1 MTGRGG
7 VRARCPSA
15 FFSDWSG
22 GSRGRGPLS
31 KRIKHVGVVILAQAA
46 CLSVGLWV
54 QQQYVCSSASR
65 AAIEA
70 ALDELRW
77 SADAATSYLQ
87 TQNPSAVA
95 SQPGQETLSQR
106 LTDLRPPSGHLML
119 IDSRSR
125 VMQTSFDVSGKQ
137 PHPLARGIQVSWTSL
152 QRGFDDPTTKGRPML
167 DMPDGPHLAVKRKLR
182 EYGGSVVAHRSRAD
196 VESGAAGLLGSLS
209 AISALTLLWTCALLA
224 TTAYMVLAKLHDEA
238 DKERRRS
245 DAEALRQRQRL
256 VRSRNAIIFGL
267 AKLAESRDP
276 ETGDHLDRI
285 AVYSTT
291 LAAAL
296 RRNSKYKN
304 QITLGFVSR
313 IEISSALHDI
323 GKVGIED
330 RILRKPGSLTEEER
344 SLMQTHST
352 IGGVCLRGIELRL
365 GSSNFLQMAREIA
378 FSHHERWDG
387 TGYPEG
393 LKGTQIPLAARI
405 VAIADVYD
413 ALSTKRVY
421 KEAYSHD
428 RCVATIRQGAGT
440 QFDPD
445 LVEAWLAVEAR
456 FSEIA
461 RHYKD
466 DAKAPE
472 VAEPTSGELSEAAGE
487 SKPAPELEVVASFVA
502 GAEE

>member
-1 MTGRGG
+1 
-7 VRARCPSA
+7 
-15 FFSDWSG
+15 
-22 GSRGRGPLS
+22 LS
-31 KRIKHVGVVILAQAA
+31 KRIKLVSVVILAQAA

-54 QQQYVCSSASR
+54 QQQYVHSSASH

-77 SADAATSYLQ
+77 SADATVSYLQ
-87 TQNPSAVA
+87 TQDPSAIA
-95 SQPGQETLSQR
+95 SQSVEETVTQR

-119 IDSRSR
+119 IDSQSR
-125 VMQTSFDVSGKQ
+125 VMQTSSDARGNQ
-137 PHPLARGIQVSWTSL
+137 PHPLARGNQVSWTSP
-152 QRGFDDPTTKGRPML
+152 RNAFDDPTTEGRPML
-167 DMPDGPHLAVKRKLR
+167 DMPDGPHLAVKRKLK
-182 EYGGSVVAHRSRAD
+182 EYGGFVVAHRSRAE
-196 VESGAAGLLGSLS
+196 VEAGAAGILGSLS
-209 AISALTLLWTCALLA
+209 AISALTLLWTCALLG
-224 TTAYMVLAKLHDEA
+224 TTAFMVLAKLHDDA
-238 DKERRRS
+238 DRERRRS
-245 DAEALRQRQRL
+245 DAETLRQRQRL
-256 VRSRNAIIFGL
+256 VRSRDAIIFGL

-296 RRNSKYKN
+296 RRNPQYKT
-304 QITLGFVSR
+304 QITSGFVSR

-330 RILRKPGSLTEEER
+330 CILRKPDSLTDEEQ
-344 SLMQTHST
+344 SLMQTHT
-352 IGGVCLRGIELRL
+352 IIGGACLRGIELRL

-393 LKGTQIPLAARI
+393 LKGTQIPLAARV

-413 ALSTKRVY
+413 AMSTKRVY

-456 FSEIA
+456 FGEIA

-472 VAEPTSGELSEAAGE
+472 VAEPTRGELDRTADE
-487 SKPAPELEVVASFVA
+487 SKPAPALEVAVSTAAV
-502 GAEE
+502 AEE

>member
-1 MTGRGG
+1 M
-7 VRARCPSA
+7 
-15 FFSDWSG
+15 
-22 GSRGRGPLS
+22 S
-31 KRIKHVGVVILAQAA
+31 KRIKHVGVVILAQVV

-54 QQQYVCSSASR
+54 QQQFVQSSASH
-65 AAIEA
+65 AAHEA
-70 ALDELRW
+70 TLDELRW
-77 SADAATSYLQ
+77 SADAAASYLQ
-87 TQNPSAVA
+87 TQDPSAVA
-95 SQPGQETLSQR
+95 SQSGQKALTQR
-106 LTDLRPPSGHLML
+106 LTDLRPPYGHLTL
-119 IDSRSR
+119 IDSQLR
-125 VMQTSFDVSGKQ
+125 VVQTSVDPNGKQ
-137 PHPLARGIQVSWTSL
+137 PNPLSRGIKVSWASP
-152 QRGFDDPTTKGRPML
+152 QNAFDGAPAEGRQVL
-167 DMPDGPHLAVKRKLR
+167 DMPDGPHLAIKRKLG
-182 EYGGSVVAHRSRAD
+182 EYGGFVVAHRSRAD
-196 VESGAAGLLGSLS
+196 VESGAANLLGSLW
-209 AISALTLLWTCALLA
+209 AISGLTLLWTCALLG

-238 DKERRRS
+238 DEERRRS
-245 DAEALRQRQRL
+245 DAAALHQRQRL
-256 VRSRNAIIFGL
+256 VRSRDAIIFGL
-267 AKLAESRDP
+267 AKLADSRDP

-296 RRNSKYKN
+296 RRNPKYKD
-304 QITLGFVSR
+304 QITPGFVSR

-330 RILRKPGSLTEEER
+330 RILRKPGPLTDDER
-344 SLMQTHST
+344 SHMQTHST
-352 IGGVCLRGIELRL
+352 IGGACLRGIELRL

-387 TGYPEG
+387 AGYPEG

-428 RCVATIRQGAGT
+428 RCTATIRQGAGT

-456 FSEIA
+456 FGEIA

-466 DAKAPE
+466 DAEVPE
-472 VAEPTSGELSEAAGE
+472 VAEPAGSERGDATGE
-487 SKPAPELEVVASFVA
+487 SKPTLELEGVVSSVA
-502 GAEE
+502 IPEE